1 MPLSLDGHCVVLVDD
16 VLHTGRTARA
26 AMNALFDLGRPRRV
40 LLVTLLAV
48 YASTSGSIVFLASWS
63 LTRMAGRALRLLVKE
78 GP

>member
-1 MPLSLDGHCVVLVDD
+1 MAAALLTALSRHYLDAYAGLV
-16 VLHTGRTARA
+16 
-26 AMNALFDLGRPRRV
+26 PV

-63 LTRMAGRALRLLVKE
+63 LTRMAGRALRLLAKE